1 MFNETDVLKELKER
15 FKSSSED
22 VLIDIGDDC
31 AAIRSGVNNLL
42 LISTDSLVEDVH
54 FLKPYFKPEEI
65 AKKSVAVSISDIASM
80 GGRPK
85 FILST
90 IGFPKCSDRKL
101 MNGLLQGIKGS
112 CELYNVDLIGGNV
125 TTSKKLFLN
134 ITVIGQIEKDRVVRR
149 SGAEADDLVFV
160 TGNLGDSA
168 LGLKVLQSEEK
179 IEDKSIINAHK
190 DPQPRI
196 EVGRELSG
204 SGLAS
209 SMIDVSDGLLIDL
222 ERITTEQGVGAK
234 IYTQNIPLSASYLS
248 LISRFEEDPLKL
260 AVTGGED
267 YELLFTSPPDCRDRI
282 KELEISTGIRISEI
296 GVIVREKKI
305 KLFDKGGNTLS
316 YRKSGFVHV
325 V

>member
-1 MFNETDVLKELKER
+1 MFSETDVLKELKER

-22 VLIDIGDDC
+22 VLIGIGDDC
-31 AAIRSGVNNLL
+31 AAIRSGEDNLL

-54 FLKPYFKPEEI
+54 FLNPYFKPEEI

-101 MNGLLQGIKGS
+101 MNGLLQGIKSS

-134 ITVIGQIEKDRVVRR
+134 ITVIGQTEKDRVVRR
-149 SGAEADDLVFV
+149 SGAEMDDLVFV

-168 LGLKVLQSEEK
+168 LGLKILQSEEK
-179 IEDKSIINAHK
+179 IEDKNIINAHK

-234 IYTQNIPLSASYLS
+234 IYTKNIPLSASYLS

-305 KLFDKGGNTLS
+305 KLFDEGGNTLS